1 MVTSTPTSAQPPL
14 VAVLG
19 ATGRL
24 GRHVITHALDRGYR
38 VRAIV
43 HQTRVESSHPLLG
56 TWPAD
61 VRRPETVHDALAG
74 ADLVISCLGSASA
87 ESPTVQTLGGSALR
101 EAMMALSLTRLVS
114 VTGSGTSLPGEPLT
128 PHHQA
133 KRNQMLAVAPHLLAD
148 GDRHLATLAATS
160 LAWTVVRVPLMTHG
174 QQKNGYTLQSQAAP
188 PAATVAYRHAAQAML
203 ALATDPEGWIR
214 TAPFLATAVLIS
226 HCSLAAEC
234 ALASSA

>member
-1 MVTSTPTSAQPPL
+1 MSAQPPL

-24 GRHVITHALDRGYR
+24 GRHVITLALGRGYR

-43 HQTRVESSHPLLG
+43 HRTRVESSHPLLV

-101 EAMMALSLTRLVS
+101 EAMTALSLTRLVS
-114 VTGSGTSLPGEPLT
+114 VTGSGTTLPGEPLT

-174 QQKNGYTLQSQAAP
+174 QQKTVTPSSHRQHRPPRPWPTGTPPRRCSPSPPIPKAGYAP
-188 PAATVAYRHAAQAML
+188 S
-203 ALATDPEGWIR
+203 
-214 TAPFLATAVLIS
+214 PFWRQL
-226 HCSLAAEC
+226 
-234 ALASSA
+234 